1 MKFFI
6 DSANLDEIRTVAE
19 MGLVDGVTTN
29 PTLLAK
35 EGRGFKQTIK
45 EICAMVDGPV
55 SAEVVSADS
64 AEKML
69 EEAHTVAAWH
79 PNVVVKVPFG
89 PEGVKVIR
97 QLTKEGIRTNV
108 TLMFSVTQA
117 HIAAKAGGSFL
128 SLFVGRVDDMATDGM
143 DAVRDAV
150 DMVHTYSFASEV
162 LVASVRHPL
171 HIVESLRAGAHIAT
185 VPFKT
190 LEQLYKHPLTDL
202 GLTKFTDDWKKAA
215 LNFE

>member
-6 DSANLDEIRTVAE
+6 DTANLDEIRTVAE

-55 SAEVVSADS
+55 SAEVVSAGS

-69 EEAHTVAAWH
+69 EEAHTVASWH
-79 PNVVVKVPFG
+79 PNVVVKIPFG

-97 QLTKEGIRTNV
+97 KLTQEGIRTNV

-117 HIAAKAGGSFL
+117 HIAAKAGGTFL

-150 DMVHTYSFASEV
+150 NMVHTYEFASEV

-190 LEQLYKHPLTDL
+190 LELLYKHPLTDL
-202 GLTKFTDDWKKAA
+202 GLTKFTDDWQKAG
-215 LNFE
+215 LNFD

>member
-6 DSANLDEIRTVAE
+6 DTANLDEIRTVAE

-29 PTLLAK
+29 PTLLAR

-55 SAEVVSADS
+55 SAEVVSAGS

-69 EEAHTVAAWH
+69 EEAHTVASWH
-79 PNVVVKVPFG
+79 PNVVVKIPFG

-108 TLMFSVTQA
+108 TLMFSLTQA
-117 HIAAKAGGSFL
+117 HIAAKAGGTFL

-150 DMVHTYSFASEV
+150 DMVHTYEFASEV
-162 LVASVRHPL
+162 LVASTRHPL

-202 GLTKFTDDWKKAA
+202 GLAKFTEDWQKAG
-215 LNFE
+215 LNFD

>member
-6 DSANLDEIRTVAE
+6 DTANLDEIRTVAE

-55 SAEVVSADS
+55 SAEVVSAGS

-69 EEAHTVAAWH
+69 DEAHTVASWH
-79 PNVVVKVPFG
+79 PNVVVKIPFG

-117 HIAAKAGGSFL
+117 HIAAKAGGTFL

-150 DMVHTYSFASEV
+150 DMVHTYEFASEV

-190 LEQLYKHPLTDL
+190 LELLYKHPLTDL
-202 GLTKFTDDWKKAA
+202 GLAKFTDDWQKAN
-215 LNFE
+215 LNFD

>member
-55 SAEVVSADS
+55 SAEVVSAGS

-69 EEAHTVAAWH
+69 EEAHTVASWH
-79 PNVVVKVPFG
+79 PHVVVKVPFG
-89 PEGVKVIR
+89 PEGVKVIK

-162 LVASVRHPL
+162 LVASTRHPL

-190 LEQLYKHPLTDL
+190 LEMLYKHPLTDL
-202 GLTKFTDDWKKAA
+202 GLAKFTDDWNKAG
-215 LNFE
+215 LSFE

>member
-6 DSANLDEIRTVAE
+6 DTANLDEIRAVAE

-55 SAEVVSADS
+55 SAEVVSAGS

-69 EEAHTVAAWH
+69 EEAHVVASWH
-79 PNVVVKVPFG
+79 PNVVVKIPFG

-108 TLMFSVTQA
+108 TLMFSLTQA
-117 HIAAKAGGSFL
+117 HIAAKAGGTFL

-143 DAVRDAV
+143 EAVRDAV

-162 LVASVRHPL
+162 LVASTRHPL

-190 LEQLYKHPLTDL
+190 LELLYKHPLTDL
-202 GLTKFTDDWKKAA
+202 GLAKFTDDWQKAN
-215 LNFE
+215 LNFD

>member
-6 DSANLDEIRTVAE
+6 DTANLDEIRTVAE

-35 EGRGFKQTIK
+35 EGRGFRQTIQ

-55 SAEVVSADS
+55 SAEVVSAGS

-69 EEAHTVAAWH
+69 EEAHIVAAWH
-79 PNVVVKVPFG
+79 PNVVVKIPFG

-108 TLMFSVTQA
+108 TLMFSLTQA
-117 HIAAKAGGSFL
+117 HIAAKAGGTFL

-150 DMVHTYSFASEV
+150 DMVHTYEFASEV
-162 LVASVRHPL
+162 LVASTRHPL

-202 GLTKFTDDWKKAA
+202 GLAKFTDDWQKAG
-215 LNFE
+215 LNFD

>member
-6 DSANLDEIRTVAE
+6 DTANLDEIRTVAE

-55 SAEVVSADS
+55 SAEVVSAGS

-69 EEAHTVAAWH
+69 EEAHTVASWH
-79 PNVVVKVPFG
+79 PNVVVKIPFG

-117 HIAAKAGGSFL
+117 HIAAKAGGTFL

-150 DMVHTYSFASEV
+150 DMVHTYEFASEV

-190 LEQLYKHPLTDL
+190 LELLYKHPLTDL
-202 GLTKFTDDWKKAA
+202 GLAKFTDDWQKAN
-215 LNFE
+215 LNFD

>member
-6 DSANLDEIRTVAE
+6 DSANLEEIRKVAE
-19 MGLVDGVTTN
+19 WGLVDGVTTN
-29 PTLLAK
+29 PTLLVK
-35 EGRGFKQTIK
+35 EGRGFKKTIQ

-55 SAEVVSADS
+55 SAEVVSAGS

-69 EEAHTVAAWH
+69 EEAHTVASWH

-97 QLTKEGIRTNV
+97 QLTKEGIKTNV

-143 DAVRDAV
+143 EAVRDAV
-150 DMVHTYSFASEV
+150 SMVENYVFDSEI
-162 LVASVRHPL
+162 LAASVRHPL
-171 HIVESLRAGAHIAT
+171 HVVECLRAGAHIAT

-190 LEQLYKHPLTDL
+190 LELLYKHPLTDS
-202 GLTKFTDDWKKAA
+202 GLAKFTEDWVKSG
-215 LNFE
+215 LNFD

>member
-6 DSANLDEIRTVAE
+6 DSANLDEIKKVASW
-19 MGLVDGVTTN
+19 GLVDGVTTN
-29 PTLLAK
+29 PTLMAK
-35 EGRGFKQTIK
+35 EGKGFKETIQA
-45 EICAMVDGPV
+45 ICEVVSGPV

-89 PEGVKVIR
+89 PEGMKVVR
-97 QLTKEGIRTNV
+97 QLKKEGIRTNV
-108 TLMFSVTQA
+108 TLMFTATQA
-117 HIAAKAGGSFL
+117 LIAAKAGATYL
-128 SLFVGRVDDMATDGM
+128 SIFVGRVDDMATDGM
-143 DAVRDAV
+143 EAIRDAV
-150 DMVHTYSFASEV
+150 QMVDTYSFESEV

-171 HIVESLRAGAHIAT
+171 HLIESMRCGAHVAT

-190 LEQLYKHPLTDL
+190 LEQLYKHPLTDSGL
-202 GLTKFTDDWKKAA
+202 AKFTEDWQKSGLTFG
-215 LNFE
+215 

>member
-6 DSANLDEIRTVAE
+6 DTANLDEIRTVAE

-55 SAEVVSADS
+55 SAEVVSAGS

-69 EEAHTVAAWH
+69 EEAHTVASWH
-79 PNVVVKVPFG
+79 PNVVVKIPFG
-89 PEGVKVIR
+89 PEGVKVIK

-108 TLMFSVTQA
+108 TLMFSLTQA

-150 DMVHTYSFASEV
+150 DMIHTYSFASEV
-162 LVASVRHPL
+162 LVASTRHPL

-190 LEQLYKHPLTDL
+190 LEMLYKHPLTDL
-202 GLTKFTDDWKKAA
+202 GLAKFTDDWNKAG

>member
-6 DSANLDEIRTVAE
+6 DTANLDEIRTVAE

-35 EGRGFKQTIK
+35 EGRGFKQTIQ

-55 SAEVVSADS
+55 SAEVVSAGS

-69 EEAHTVAAWH
+69 EEAHTVASWH

-108 TLMFSVTQA
+108 TLMFSLTQA
-117 HIAAKAGGSFL
+117 HIAAKAGGTFL

-150 DMVHTYSFASEV
+150 DMVHTYGFASEV

-202 GLTKFTDDWKKAA
+202 GLAKFTDDWQKAG
-215 LNFE
+215 LSFE

>member
-6 DSANLDEIRTVAE
+6 DTANLDEIRTVAE

-45 EICAMVDGPV
+45 EICAMVNGPV
-55 SAEVVSADS
+55 SAEVVSAGS

-69 EEAHTVAAWH
+69 EEAHIVASWH
-79 PNVVVKVPFG
+79 PNVVVKIPFG

-97 QLTKEGIRTNV
+97 QLTKEGVRTNV
-108 TLMFSVTQA
+108 TLMFSLTQA
-117 HIAAKAGGSFL
+117 HIAAKAGGTFL

-143 DAVRDAV
+143 EAVRDAV

-162 LVASVRHPL
+162 LVASTRHPL

-190 LEQLYKHPLTDL
+190 LELLYKHPLTDL
-202 GLTKFTDDWKKAA
+202 GLAKFTDDWQKAN
-215 LNFE
+215 LNFD

>member
-6 DSANLDEIRTVAE
+6 DTANLDEIRTVAE

-55 SAEVVSADS
+55 SAEVVSAGS

-69 EEAHTVAAWH
+69 EEAHTVASWH
-79 PNVVVKVPFG
+79 PNVVVKIPFG

-117 HIAAKAGGSFL
+117 HIAAKAGGTFL

-150 DMVHTYSFASEV
+150 DMVHTYEFASEV

-202 GLTKFTDDWKKAA
+202 GLTKFTDDWQKAG
-215 LNFE
+215 LNFD